1 MSILRNTLILLLFL
15 ASSCSIGRYSGPTG
29 SFHGLLPCTDCPGI
43 ACTLTLNAD
52 QTCSIEQRYMD
63 RELESTITHG
73 TFQYKRSGQIILSE
87 PIVEML
93 HLQVVDE
100 TLVMVDEA
108 GQPIQTDFPERYV
121 LTREAPEEVLF
132 KDSEDVFF
140 KATGN
145 EPFWMVEISPAGMI
159 HFQAL
164 GPEEMNVNF
173 PLVSQEPSEPGTYYM
188 YSGASDKGH
197 IEIMA
202 QVSECSDDMSGEER
216 PTAVKVNIQLT
227 GQEKSQAYS
236 GCGDYPSPYDLHDVW
251 ELVSMNNEP
260 VKQLENSQS
269 PYFILNALNSTIT
282 GSGGCNRIN
291 ATYLLRGRTMT
302 FGPCIS
308 TKMACPNLDQ
318 EQAFISAISEQTLK
332 IKMDENLTLYQENQ
346 SMTFRRKR

>member
-1 MSILRNTLILLLFL
+1 MTILQNTLIILLFL

-29 SFHGLLPCTDCPGI
+29 SFHGLLPCADCPGI

-73 TFQYKRSGQIILSE
+73 TFQYKRTGKILLSE
-87 PIVEML
+87 PIVGMQ
-93 HLQVVDE
+93 HLQVIDE
-100 TLVMVDEA
+100 ALVMVDEE
-108 GQPIQTDFPERYV
+108 GQRIQTDFPERYV

-164 GPEEMNVNF
+164 GPVEMNVNF
-173 PLVSQEPSEPGTYYM
+173 PMVSQEPSEPGVYYM
-188 YSGASDKGH
+188 YNGASNEGH

-202 QVSECSDDMSGEER
+202 RVADCSDDMSGEER
-216 PTAVKVNIQLT
+216 STTVKVNIQLT
-227 GQEKSQAYS
+227 GQEKPVAYS
-236 GCGDYPSPYDLHDVW
+236 GCGAYPSPYDLHDVW
-251 ELVSMNNEP
+251 ELVSMNNAP
-260 VKQLENSQS
+260 VEQKENSQP
-269 PYFILNALNSTIT
+269 PYLIMNALNSTIT
-282 GSGGCNRIN
+282 GTGGCNRIN
-291 ATYLLRGRTMT
+291 ATYLLRGRTLT

-308 TKMACPNLDQ
+308 TKMACPSLDQ

-332 IKMDENLTLYQENQ
+332 IKMDDNLTLYQGNH